1 MYPKGGDELIFEDK
15 GAVLESRMG
24 SLMTS
29 PTPQGIIQAGTKHQD
44 VHTSRDK
51 GQFTGTTDYSCQ
63 MASFLLFCSLWTIT
77 SPGNLVSEPTHPGF

>member
-29 PTPQGIIQAGTKHQD
+29 LTPQGIIQAGTKH
-44 VHTSRDK
+44 
-51 GQFTGTTDYSCQ
+51 
-63 MASFLLFCSLWTIT
+63 
-77 SPGNLVSEPTHPGF
+77 